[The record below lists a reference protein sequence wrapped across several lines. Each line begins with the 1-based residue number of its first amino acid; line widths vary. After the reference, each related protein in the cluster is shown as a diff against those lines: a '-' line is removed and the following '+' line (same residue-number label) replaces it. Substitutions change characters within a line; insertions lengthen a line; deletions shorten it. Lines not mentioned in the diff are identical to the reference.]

1 MNKHFRIRH
10 LALAAFVAAAATAVA
25 QDPAYQVEDA
35 RFGDASIT
43 VEARRNV
50 TDARIQADVMA
61 RLRAMEY
68 IEGRIGVETQ
78 DSVVRLTGLVTTSGQ
93 AFRAGREAR
102 NVAGVAQID
111 NEIRSRVGATF

>member
-10 LALAAFVAAAATAVA
+10 LALAAFVAVAATAGA

-43 VEARRNV
+43 VEHRRNM
-50 TDARIQADVMA
+50 TDTRIQDEVMA
-61 RLRAMEY
+61 RLRAMEH
-68 IEGRIGVETQ
+68 IEGRIGVETR

-93 AFRAGREAR
+93 AYRAGREAR
-102 NVAGVAQID
+102 NAAGVAQID
-111 NEIRSRVGATF
+111 NEIRSRVGPTY